1 MTKAK
6 TPALLNS
13 AAKPKDTSSA
23 KDTSSD
29 MRITIDTMII
39 ANK

>member
-13 AAKPKDTSSA
+13 AAPKDTSSA